1 MDLPIPVDLGNSSD
15 GNTDGESRSD
25 ESPSDES
32 PSDESLGSSVESSSH
47 TDGESPSDVK
57 SQIKNENIGKAVSY
71 WFSKPDRKT
80 KVQTKYGHIS
90 EWDVSRVTNMSTLFK
105 DKYTFNDD
113 ISRWNVSS
121 VTDMSDM
128 FNGAVMFN
136 QPIGN
141 WDVSNVTN
149 MSGMFH
155 GANKF
160 NQPIGNWDVSK
171 VTDMSNM
178 FNSAIEFNEN
188 LTNWNDNIHKNAKIN
203 GVLRLTQLHNII
215 AHNIGA
221 YDIIKSCKPTDN
233 SSPAYTE
240 NIDASNKY
248 NEARDKIP
256 SLFLNRYQTYG
267 SFGGDKKTRRANRK
281 RSSHKRLRKDK
292 SKGTRNA
299 KRGAKRTRRR

>member
-15 GNTDGESRSD
+15 GNTDGESR
-25 ESPSDES
+25 SDES

-128 FNGAVMFN
+128 FNGAVM
-136 QPIGN
+136 
-141 WDVSNVTN
+141 
-149 MSGMFH
+149 
-155 GANKF
+155 F